1 MPEYTSGVLTGK
13 AAVVTGAAQGIGRAV
28 AEAFAASGAGV
39 VLVDVDEAGVRAAA
53 ETLRAAGHAA
63 VAVAADVGDEEA
75 VVGAADA
82 VTADLGELAIWV
94 NNAGVT
100 RPAMLHRMA
109 VDEFDLVLRVHA
121 RGTFLGTREAARRM
135 KDAGTRGAIIN
146 VTSTAGLAGT
156 IGQINYAAA
165 KGAITA
171 MTKSAA
177 RELGRYGI
185 RVNAVSPA
193 AATEMTETVRSDE
206 RFAQQY
212 LERIPLRRWAE
223 PDEVAN
229 AFLFLAGPSADYV
242 TGQVLCID
250 GGNYMAS

>member
-1 MPEYTSGVLTGK
+1 
-13 AAVVTGAAQGIGRAV
+13 V
-28 AEAFAASGAGV
+28 A
-39 VLVDVDEAGVRAAA
+39 
-53 ETLRAAGHAA
+53 
-63 VAVAADVGDEEA
+63 
-75 VVGAADA
+75 GAADA
-82 VTADLGELAIWV
+82 VTADLGELAVWV

-100 RPAMLHRMA
+100 RPAMLHKMTA
-109 VDEFDLVLRVHA
+109 DQFDLVVRVHA
-121 RGTFLGTREAARRM
+121 RGTFLGIREAARRM
-135 KDAGTRGAIIN
+135 KDAGTRGSIIN
-146 VTSTAGLAGT
+146 VTSTAGLNGT

-193 AATEMTETVRSDE
+193 AATEMTRTVRSDE

-212 LERIPLRRWAE
+212 LDRIPLGRWAE
-223 PDEVAN
+223 PGEVAN
-229 AFLFLAGPSADYV
+229 AFLFLAGPSSDYV

-250 GGNYMAS
+250 GGSYMAS

>member
-1 MPEYTSGVLTGK
+1 
-13 AAVVTGAAQGIGRAV
+13 V
-28 AEAFAASGAGV
+28 AETFAAAGAGV
-39 VLVDVDEAGVRAAA
+39 VLVDVDEARVRAAA
-53 ETLRAAGHAA
+53 EALRAAGHAA
-63 VAVAADVGDEEA
+63 VGVAADVADEDS
-75 VVGAADA
+75 VIGAADA

-109 VDEFDLVLRVHA
+109 ADEFDLVIRVHA

-135 KDAGTRGAIIN
+135 KDGGTKGSIIN

-193 AATEMTETVRSDE
+193 AATEMTQTIRTDE

-250 GGNYMAS
+250 GGSYMAS

>member
-1 MPEYTSGVLTGK
+1 MGEFGRVDLSGK
-13 AAVVTGAAQGIGRAV
+13 AAVVTGAAHGIGRAV
-28 AEAFAASGAGV
+28 AHRLAGAGSAV
-39 VLVDVDEAGVRAAA
+39 VLVDVDESGVDAAA
-53 ETLRAAGHAA
+53 SELRRAGFSA
-63 VAVAADVGDEEA
+63 VSIAADVGDERAVAEA
-75 VVGAADA
+75 ANVVTG
-82 VTADLGELAIWV
+82 DLGELSIWV

-100 RPAMLHRMA
+100 SPAMLHNMST
-109 VDEFDLVLRVHA
+109 DQFDRVLRVHA

-135 KDAGTRGAIIN
+135 KDAGTRGSIIN
-146 VTSTAGLAGT
+146 VTSSAGLTGT

-193 AATEMTETVRSDE
+193 AATEMTRTIRSDE

-212 LERIPLRRWAE
+212 LDRIPLGRWAE
-223 PDEVAN
+223 PDEVAD
-229 AFLFLAGPSADYV
+229 AFVFLAGPASDYI
-242 TGQVLCID
+242 TGQVLCVD
-250 GGNYMAS
+250 GGSYMAS

>member
-1 MPEYTSGVLTGK
+1 MPESRSGVLAGK

-28 AEAFAASGAGV
+28 AEVFAASGAGV
-39 VLVDVDEAGVRAAA
+39 VLVDVEEAGVRAAA

-63 VAVAADVGDEEA
+63 VAVVADVGDEEA

-135 KDAGTRGAIIN
+135 KDAETRGAIIN

-229 AFLFLAGPSADYV
+229 AFLFLAGPSAAYV

-250 GGNYMAS
+250 GGSYMAS

>member
-1 MPEYTSGVLTGK
+1 VADLLGK

-28 AEAFAASGAGV
+28 AETFAAAGAGV
-39 VLVDVDEAGVRAAA
+39 VLVDVDEAGVTAAA
-53 ETLRAAGHAA
+53 AALNDAGYTA
-63 VAVAADVGDEEA
+63 VGVAGDISDEQTVACAADRACG
-75 VVGAADA
+75 
-82 VTADLGELAIWV
+82 DLGELAIWV

-100 RPAMLHRMA
+100 RPAMLHKMA
-109 VDEFDLVLRVHA
+109 VEEFDLVLKVHV

-135 KDAGTRGAIIN
+135 REAGRGGAIIN
-146 VTSTAGLAGT
+146 VTSSAGLAGT

-177 RELGRYGI
+177 KELGRYGI

-193 AATEMTETVRSDE
+193 AATRMTETIRTDE
-206 RFAQQY
+206 RFAEQY

-223 PDEVAN
+223 PDEIAG
-229 AFLFLAGPSADYV
+229 AFLYLAGPAADYV

-250 GGNYMAS
+250 GGSYMAS

>member
-1 MPEYTSGVLTGK
+1 VAEPSSTFLSGR

-28 AEAFAASGAGV
+28 AEAFAAAGAGV
-39 VLVDVDEAGVRAAA
+39 VLVDVDEAGVSAAA
-53 ETLRAAGHAA
+53 AALTDAGHAA
-63 VAVAADVGDEEA
+63 VAVAGDVGDEKT
-75 VVGAADA
+75 VLRAAEQA
-82 VTADLGELAIWV
+82 AGDLGELGVWV

-100 RPAMLHRMA
+100 RPAMLHKMT
-109 VDEFDLVLRVHA
+109 VEDFDLVLHVHV
-121 RGTFLGTREAARRM
+121 RGTFLGAREAARRM
-135 KDAGTRGAIIN
+135 REAGTRGSIIN
-146 VTSTAGLAGT
+146 VTSAAGLAGT

-177 RELGRYGI
+177 KELGRYGI

-193 AATEMTETVRSDE
+193 AATQMTETVRSDE
-206 RFAQQY
+206 RFAEQY

-223 PDEVAN
+223 PEEIAG
-229 AFLFLAGPSADYV
+229 AFLYLAGPAADYV

-250 GGNYMAS
+250 GGSYMAS